1 MGFYVKNKKTGIEP
15 LHSPVSFCAH
25 KGADPPKKQRSAAMR
40 TAGASADILFSRTD
54 IPDGELVPVH
64 GETDLKTG
72 KREAVDP
79 LRVLLVVGPGV
90 LSQNAPQSLLPLCG
104 HLR

>member
-1 MGFYVKNKKTGIEP
+1 
-15 LHSPVSFCAH
+15 
-25 KGADPPKKQRSAAMR
+25 MR
-40 TAGASADILFSRTD
+40 TAGVSANILFSRSD
-54 IPDGELVPVH
+54 IPDGELVSVH
-64 GETDLKTG
+64 GKTDLKTG
-72 KREAVDP
+72 KGEAVDP